1 MEDAVNALLSAA
13 VKEEKE
19 ELIEVQ
25 KREQGIVKWFSA
37 EKGYGFIERHNGEP
51 NAFVHFT
58 AILGNAPYKTLAP
71 DEPVEFEVVDGKK
84 GPQAVRVRSLG

>member
-1 MEDAVNALLSAA
+1 MEAAEALLQYTEP
-13 VKEEKE
+13 KP
-19 ELIEVQ
+19 
-25 KREQGIVKWFSA
+25 REQGVCKWFSA

-58 AILGNAPYKTLAP
+58 AILGNAPYKTLTP

>member
-1 MEDAVNALLSAA
+1 MEDAVNALLSAV
-13 VKEEKE
+13 VKEES
-19 ELIEVQ
+19 IEVQ
-25 KREQGIVKWFSA
+25 KRETGIVKWFSA

-58 AILGNAPYKTLAP
+58 AIQKKGYKTLNEG
-71 DEPVEFEVVDGKK
+71 EPVDFEVVDGKK

>member
-1 MEDAVNALLSAA
+1 MDAVELLSQVA
-13 VKEEKE
+13 ERPES
-19 ELIEVQ
+19 
-25 KREQGIVKWFSA
+25 KRETGTVKWFNNT
-37 EKGYGFIERHNGEP
+37 YGFIERHNGEP

-58 AILGNAPYKTLAP
+58 AILGDAPYKTLAP